1 MAMDRLFQ
9 LMKEKNA
16 SDMFFAVNSPVHIKI
31 NGNLIP
37 INQQKLERENIASLL
52 AEVATPE
59 QMAELERTNELNMG
73 ISVANL
79 GRFRLSAFRQ
89 RGSIS
94 AVFRFVPANI
104 PALGDLGLPPILAEL
119 IMEKRGLLL
128 LVGATGSGKSTT
140 IASMLDHRNELRAG
154 HILTLEDPIEYLF
167 KNKKSIVN
175 QREIG
180 SDAVDF
186 YTALRNSMRQ
196 APDCILIGEIRDKE
210 TMAAALAYAQS
221 GHLVLAT
228 LHANNSYN
236 ALNRIISFYP
246 IENRPALLQDL
257 SSAVKA
263 IVSQR
268 LVRSSAGGTR
278 QAAVEVMVNTRYVAD
293 LIEKGEIG
301 QIKEA
306 MEKSLSPGSQT
317 FESALLQL
325 VKSGLVTQEEALAN
339 ADSATNLL
347 WLLNNGPDS
356 KDAPPKEEGSSRPTR
371 VRRSPSS
378 RSIPDGVGS
387 GPRAAAIA
395 WGQVPTASS
404 IAWGQVPTG
413 PAGVEPCG
421 ATVSQEASL
430 H

>member
-1 MAMDRLFQ
+1 MAMERLFQ

-37 INQQKLERENIASLL
+37 INQHRLEPENIHSLL
-52 AEVATPE
+52 SEIATPE
-59 QMAELERTNELNMG
+59 QMAELERENELNMG
-73 ISVANL
+73 VSVPNL

-104 PALGDLGLPPILAEL
+104 PPLGELGLPPVLSEL

-128 LVGATGSGKSTT
+128 VVGATGSGKSTT
-140 IASMLDHRNELRAG
+140 IAAMLDHRNEQRTG

-180 SDAVDF
+180 SDATSF
-186 YTALRNSMRQ
+186 YTALKNSMRQ

-246 IENRPALLQDL
+246 IENRAALLQDL
-257 SSAVKA
+257 ASSVKA

-268 LVRSSAGGTR
+268 LVKSAAGGQR
-278 QAAVEVMVNTRYVAD
+278 QAAVEVMLNTRYIGD
-293 LIEKGEIG
+293 LIEKGEIS

-306 MEKSLSPGSQT
+306 MDKSLSPGSQS
-317 FESALLQL
+317 FETALFRL
-325 VKSGLVTQEEALAN
+325 VREGLVTQDEALAN

-347 WLLNNGPDS
+347 WLLNNGPES
-356 KDAPPKEEGSSRPTR
+356 QTQQEEQNKPAEPQG
-371 VRRSPSS
+371 
-378 RSIPDGVGS
+378 
-387 GPRAAAIA
+387 
-395 WGQVPTASS
+395 ASFTEFTLNS
-404 IAWGQVPTG
+404 
-413 PAGVEPCG
+413 
-421 ATVSQEASL
+421 
-430 H
+430 

>member
-37 INQQKLERENIASLL
+37 INQQKLEPDNIHALL
-52 AEVATPE
+52 AEIATPE
-59 QMAELERTNELNMG
+59 QMRELAATNELNMG
-73 ISVANL
+73 VSVPNL
-79 GRFRLSAFRQ
+79 GRFRLSAFKQ
-89 RGSIS
+89 RGTIS
-94 AVFRFVPANI
+94 AVFRFVPAVI
-104 PALGDLGLPPILAEL
+104 PPLADLQLPPVLSEL

-128 LVGATGSGKSTT
+128 LVGSTGSGKSTT
-140 IASMLDHRNELRAG
+140 IASMLDHRNALRSG

-167 KNKKSIVN
+167 QNKKSIVN

-180 SDAVDF
+180 SDASDF
-186 YTALRNSMRQ
+186 ATALRNSMRQ

-210 TMAAALAYAQS
+210 AMAAALAYAQS

-257 SSAVKA
+257 SSTIKA

-268 LVRSSAGGTR
+268 LVRSANGGAR
-278 QAAVEVMVNTRYVAD
+278 SAAVEVMVNTRYISD

-306 MEKSLSPGSQT
+306 MEKSLSPGSQS
-317 FESALLQL
+317 FEQALLKL
-325 VKSGLVTQEEALAN
+325 VQDGLVTQDEALAN

-347 WLLNNGPDS
+347 WLLNNGPDR
-356 KDAPPKEEGSSRPTR
+356 KVAQAEPETRP
-371 VRRSPSS
+371 
-378 RSIPDGVGS
+378 
-387 GPRAAAIA
+387 
-395 WGQVPTASS
+395 
-404 IAWGQVPTG
+404 PTG
-413 PAGVEPCG
+413 
-421 ATVSQEASL
+421 EASFTEFTL
-430 H
+430 NT

>member
-37 INQQKLERENIASLL
+37 INQQKLEPENIVSLL
-52 AEVATPE
+52 AEIATPE
-59 QMAELERTNELNMG
+59 QIQELERDNELNLG

-104 PALGDLGLPPILAEL
+104 PALGDLGLPPVLADL

-180 SDAVDF
+180 SDAASFQV
-186 YTALRNSMRQ
+186 ALRNSMRQ

-246 IENRPALLQDL
+246 IENRAALLQDL

-268 LVRSSAGGTR
+268 LVRSAAGGTR
-278 QAAVEVMVNTRYVAD
+278 QAAVEIMVNTRYVSD
-293 LIEKGEIG
+293 LIENGDIG

-306 MEKSLSPGSQT
+306 MDKSLSPGSQS
-317 FESALLQL
+317 FETALLQL
-325 VKSGLVTQEEALAN
+325 VQSGLVTQDEALAN

-356 KDAPPKEEGSSRPTR
+356 KGADAAAEAKPADDAPSFTEFTLNS
-371 VRRSPSS
+371 
-378 RSIPDGVGS
+378 
-387 GPRAAAIA
+387 
-395 WGQVPTASS
+395 
-404 IAWGQVPTG
+404 
-413 PAGVEPCG
+413 
-421 ATVSQEASL
+421 
-430 H
+430 

>member
-37 INQQKLERENIASLL
+37 INQNKLDPSNILSLL
-52 AEVATPE
+52 SEVTTPE
-59 QMAELERTNELNMG
+59 QREELERNNELNMG
-73 ISVANL
+73 ISVPNL

-94 AVFRFVPANI
+94 AVFRFVPATI
-104 PALGDLGLPPILAEL
+104 PPLGELGLPPVLSEL

-128 LVGATGSGKSTT
+128 VVGATGSGKSTT
-140 IASMLDHRNELRAG
+140 IASMLDYRNEHRTG

-180 SDAVDF
+180 SDALDF
-186 YTALRNSMRQ
+186 NMALRNSLRQ
-196 APDCILIGEIRDKE
+196 APDVILIGEIRDRE
-210 TMAAALAYAQS
+210 TMTAALAYAQS
-221 GHLVLAT
+221 GHLVVAT

-257 SSAVKA
+257 ASATKA

-268 LVRSSAGGTR
+268 LVRAAAGGTR
-278 QAAVEVMVNTRYVAD
+278 QPAVEIMLNTRYIAD
-293 LIEKGEIG
+293 LIEKGELSG
-301 QIKEA
+301 IKEA
-306 MEKSLSPGSQT
+306 MDKSLSPGSQS
-317 FESALLQL
+317 FEAALLAL
-325 VKSGLVTQEEALAN
+325 VQANLVTQEEALAN

-347 WLLNNGPDS
+347 WLMNNGPA
-356 KDAPPKEEGSSRPTR
+356 KNANEEGKKDEPDSPTFTEFTLN
-371 VRRSPSS
+371 S
-378 RSIPDGVGS
+378 
-387 GPRAAAIA
+387 
-395 WGQVPTASS
+395 
-404 IAWGQVPTG
+404 
-413 PAGVEPCG
+413 
-421 ATVSQEASL
+421 
-430 H
+430 

>member
-1 MAMDRLFQ
+1 MMMERLFQ

-37 INQQKLERENIASLL
+37 INQNKLEPDNIRVLLSEIAS
-52 AEVATPE
+52 PE
-59 QMAELERTNELNMG
+59 QMDELDRDNELNMG
-73 ISVANL
+73 ISVPNL

-94 AVFRFVPANI
+94 AVFRFVPATI
-104 PALGDLGLPPILAEL
+104 PPLAELGLPSVLSEL

-128 LVGATGSGKSTT
+128 IVGATGSGKSTT
-140 IASMLDHRNELRAG
+140 IASMLDLRNEQRHG

-180 SDAVDF
+180 SDAKSFDV
-186 YTALRNSMRQ
+186 ALRNSMRQ
-196 APDCILIGEIRDKE
+196 APDCILIGEIRDKD

-268 LVRSSAGGTR
+268 LVRAKAGGRR
-278 QAAVEVMVNTRYVAD
+278 QAAVEIMVNTRYVAD

-306 MEKSLSPGSQT
+306 MDKSLSPGSQS
-317 FESALLQL
+317 FEKALLEL
-325 VKSGLVTQEEALAN
+325 VQADLITQDEALAN

-347 WLLNNGPDS
+347 WLINNGPDS
-356 KDAPPKEEGSSRPTR
+356 KAKEEETPK
-371 VRRSPSS
+371 PAE
-378 RSIPDGVGS
+378 PDGPS
-387 GPRAAAIA
+387 F
-395 WGQVPTASS
+395 TEF
-404 IAWGQVPTG
+404 T
-413 PAGVEPCG
+413 
-421 ATVSQEASL
+421 L
-430 H
+430 DN

>member
-16 SDMFFAVNSPVHIKI
+16 SDMFFAVNSAVHIKI

-37 INQQKLERENIASLL
+37 INQNKLEPENILSLL
-52 AEVATPE
+52 AEIATPA
-59 QMAELERTNELNMG
+59 QMAELEQHNELNMG
-73 ISVANL
+73 VSVHNL

-104 PALGDLGLPPILAEL
+104 PPLAELGLPPVLSEL
-119 IMEKRGLLL
+119 IMEKRGLMLV
-128 LVGATGSGKSTT
+128 VGATGSGKSTT
-140 IASMLDHRNELRAG
+140 IAAMLDHRNEQRAG

-180 SDAVDF
+180 SDATDF
-186 YTALRNSMRQ
+186 GTALKNSMRQ
-196 APDCILIGEIRDKE
+196 APDCILIGEIRDKQ
-210 TMAAALAYAQS
+210 TMGAALAYAQS

-228 LHANNSYN
+228 LHANNAYN

-246 IENRPALLQDL
+246 LENRAALLQDL
-257 SSAVKA
+257 ASSVKA

-268 LVRSSAGGTR
+268 LVRSSAGGRR
-278 QAAVEVMVNTRYVAD
+278 QAAVEIMVNTRYVAD

-306 MEKSLSPGSQT
+306 MDKSLSPGSQS
-317 FESALLQL
+317 FESALIKL
-325 VKSGLVTQEEALAN
+325 VKDGLITQEEALAN

-347 WLLNNGPDS
+347 WLINNATAEPGPEA
-356 KDAPPKEEGSSRPTR
+356 APAKPAEEP
-371 VRRSPSS
+371 
-378 RSIPDGVGS
+378 
-387 GPRAAAIA
+387 
-395 WGQVPTASS
+395 
-404 IAWGQVPTG
+404 
-413 PAGVEPCG
+413 PATSFTEF
-421 ATVSQEASL
+421 TL
-430 H
+430 DT

>member
-1 MAMDRLFQ
+1 MMMERLFQ

-37 INQQKLERENIASLL
+37 INQNKLEPENIRVLL
-52 AEVATPE
+52 SEITSPE
-59 QMAELERTNELNMG
+59 QMEELERDNELNMG

-94 AVFRFVPANI
+94 AVFRFVPATI
-104 PALGDLGLPPILAEL
+104 PPLSELGLPSVLSEL

-128 LVGATGSGKSTT
+128 IVGATGSGKSTT
-140 IASMLDHRNELRAG
+140 IASMLDHRNEQRHG

-180 SDAVDF
+180 SDAKSFDV
-186 YTALRNSMRQ
+186 ALRNSMRQ
-196 APDCILIGEIRDKE
+196 APDCILIGEIRDKD

-257 SSAVKA
+257 SSAVRA

-268 LVRSSAGGTR
+268 LVRSKAGGRR
-278 QAAVEVMVNTRYVAD
+278 QAAVEIMVNTRYVAD

-306 MEKSLSPGSQT
+306 MDKSLSPGSQS
-317 FESALLQL
+317 FEKALLEL
-325 VKSGLVTQEEALAN
+325 VQADLITQEEALAN

-347 WLLNNGPDS
+347 WLINNGPDS
-356 KDAPPKEEGSSRPTR
+356 QAKVEEAPKPVE
-371 VRRSPSS
+371 
-378 RSIPDGVGS
+378 
-387 GPRAAAIA
+387 
-395 WGQVPTASS
+395 
-404 IAWGQVPTG
+404 
-413 PAGVEPCG
+413 PAGPSFTEF
-421 ATVSQEASL
+421 TLDS
-430 H
+430 

>member
-1 MAMDRLFQ
+1 MMMERLFQ

-37 INQQKLERENIASLL
+37 INQNKLEPENIRVLLAEIASPEQMEELERE
-52 AEVATPE
+52 
-59 QMAELERTNELNMG
+59 NELNMG
-73 ISVANL
+73 ISVPNL

-94 AVFRFVPANI
+94 AVFRFVPATI
-104 PALGDLGLPPILAEL
+104 PPLSELGLPPVLSEL
-119 IMEKRGLLL
+119 IMEKRGLMLI
-128 LVGATGSGKSTT
+128 VGATGSGKSTT
-140 IASMLDHRNELRAG
+140 IASMLDHRNEQRHG

-180 SDAVDF
+180 SDAKDF
-186 YTALRNSMRQ
+186 DVALRNSMRQ
-196 APDCILIGEIRDKE
+196 APDCILIGEIRDKD

-268 LVRSSAGGTR
+268 LVRAKAGGRR
-278 QAAVEVMVNTRYVAD
+278 QAAVEIMVNTRYVAD
-293 LIEKGEIG
+293 LIEKGDIG
-301 QIKEA
+301 EIKEA
-306 MEKSLSPGSQT
+306 MDKSLSPGSQS
-317 FESALLQL
+317 FERALLEL
-325 VKSGLVTQEEALAN
+325 VQADLVTQEEALAN

-347 WLLNNGPDS
+347 WLINNGPDS
-356 KDAPPKEEGSSRPTR
+356 KAEQEQAKPAE
-371 VRRSPSS
+371 
-378 RSIPDGVGS
+378 PDGPS
-387 GPRAAAIA
+387 F
-395 WGQVPTASS
+395 TEF
-404 IAWGQVPTG
+404 T
-413 PAGVEPCG
+413 
-421 ATVSQEASL
+421 L
-430 H
+430 DN

>member
-1 MAMDRLFQ
+1 MAMERLFQ

-37 INQQKLERENIASLL
+37 INQHRLEPENIHSLL
-52 AEVATPE
+52 SEIASPE
-59 QMAELERTNELNMG
+59 QMAELERENELNMG
-73 ISVANL
+73 VSVPNL

-94 AVFRFVPANI
+94 AVFRFVPAHI
-104 PALGDLGLPPILAEL
+104 PPLGELGLPSVLSEL

-128 LVGATGSGKSTT
+128 VVGATGSGKSTT
-140 IASMLDHRNELRAG
+140 IASMLDHRNEQRTG

-180 SDAVDF
+180 SDATSF
-186 YTALRNSMRQ
+186 YTALTNSMRQ
-196 APDCILIGEIRDKE
+196 APDCILIGEIRDRE

-257 SSAVKA
+257 ASSVKA

-268 LVRSSAGGTR
+268 LVKSAAGGQR
-278 QAAVEVMVNTRYVAD
+278 QAAVEVMLNTRYIGD
-293 LIEKGEIG
+293 LIEKGEIS

-306 MEKSLSPGSQT
+306 MDKSLSPGSQS
-317 FESALLQL
+317 FETALFRL
-325 VKSGLVTQEEALAN
+325 VREGLVTQDEALAN

-347 WLLNNGPDS
+347 WLLNNGPES
-356 KDAPPKEEGSSRPTR
+356 QTQQEEQNKPAEPQG
-371 VRRSPSS
+371 
-378 RSIPDGVGS
+378 
-387 GPRAAAIA
+387 
-395 WGQVPTASS
+395 ASFTEFTLNS
-404 IAWGQVPTG
+404 
-413 PAGVEPCG
+413 
-421 ATVSQEASL
+421 
-430 H
+430 

>member
-1 MAMDRLFQ
+1 MAMERLFQ

-37 INQQKLERENIASLL
+37 INQHKLEQDNIVSLL
-52 AEVATPE
+52 SEITTPE
-59 QMAELERTNELNMG
+59 QMAELEKDNELNMG
-73 ISVANL
+73 ISVHNL

-94 AVFRFVPANI
+94 AVFRFVPAVI
-104 PALGDLGLPPILAEL
+104 PPLADLGLPTVLSDL
-119 IMEKRGLLL
+119 IMEKRGLMLV
-128 LVGATGSGKSTT
+128 VGATGSGKSTT

-180 SDAVDF
+180 SDATSFAV
-186 YTALRNSMRQ
+186 ALRNSMRQ

-263 IVSQR
+263 IISQR
-268 LVRSSAGGTR
+268 LIKSAAGGTR
-278 QAAVEVMVNTRYVAD
+278 QAAVEIMVNTRYVAD
-293 LIEKGEIG
+293 LIEKGDIG

-306 MEKSLSPGSQT
+306 MDQSLSPGSQS
-317 FESALLQL
+317 FETALVEL
-325 VKSGLVTQEEALAN
+325 VQSGLVTQDEALAN

-356 KDAPPKEEGSSRPTR
+356 KAKQ
-371 VRRSPSS
+371 
-378 RSIPDGVGS
+378 
-387 GPRAAAIA
+387 AAAP
-395 WGQVPTASS
+395 VVEDPTA
-404 IAWGQVPTG
+404 
-413 PAGVEPCG
+413 
-421 ATVSQEASL
+421 ASFTEFTL
-430 H
+430 NN

>member
-1 MAMDRLFQ
+1 MAMERLFQ

-37 INQQKLERENIASLL
+37 INQHKLEPENIESLL
-52 AEVATPE
+52 SEITTPE
-59 QMAELERTNELNMG
+59 QMAELQRENELNMG
-73 ISVANL
+73 ISVPNL

-89 RGSIS
+89 RGTVS

-104 PALGDLGLPPILAEL
+104 PPLGELGLPPVLSEL

-128 LVGATGSGKSTT
+128 IVGATGSGKSTT
-140 IASMLDHRNELRAG
+140 IASMLDHRNEQRPG

-167 KNKKSIVN
+167 KNKKAIVN

-180 SDAVDF
+180 SDAASFEV
-186 YTALRNSMRQ
+186 ALKNSMRQ
-196 APDCILIGEIRDKE
+196 APDCILIGEIRDKD

-257 SSAVKA
+257 SSAIKA

-268 LVRSSAGGTR
+268 LVRAKAGGRR
-278 QAAVEVMVNTRYVAD
+278 QAAVEIMVNTRYVAD

-306 MEKSLSPGSQT
+306 MDKSLSPGSQS
-317 FESALLQL
+317 FEKALLEL
-325 VKSGLVTQEEALAN
+325 VQADLITQDEALAN

-347 WLLNNGPDS
+347 WLINNGPDS
-356 KDAPPKEEGSSRPTR
+356 QARQDAPPPVQPQE
-371 VRRSPSS
+371 
-378 RSIPDGVGS
+378 
-387 GPRAAAIA
+387 
-395 WGQVPTASS
+395 
-404 IAWGQVPTG
+404 
-413 PAGVEPCG
+413 PAGPSFTEF
-421 ATVSQEASL
+421 TLDS
-430 H
+430 

>member
-37 INQQKLERENIASLL
+37 INQNRLEPENILSLL
-52 AEVATPE
+52 SEIATPE
-59 QMAELERTNELNMG
+59 QLEELERENELNMG
-73 ISVANL
+73 VSVPNL

-94 AVFRFVPANI
+94 AVFRFVPGNI
-104 PALGDLGLPPILAEL
+104 PPLGELGLPPVLSEL

-128 LVGATGSGKSTT
+128 VVGATGSGKSTT
-140 IASMLDHRNELRAG
+140 IASMLDHRNELRTG

-180 SDAVDF
+180 ADAGSLA
-186 YTALRNSMRQ
+186 TALRNSLRQ
-196 APDCILIGEIRDKE
+196 APDCILIGEIRDRE

-246 IENRPALLQDL
+246 LENRPALLQDL
-257 SSAVKA
+257 ASSIRA

-268 LVRSSAGGTR
+268 LVKAAAGGAR
-278 QAAVEVMVNTRYVAD
+278 QPAVEVMLNTRYIAD
-293 LIEKGEIG
+293 LIEKGEIS
-301 QIKEA
+301 QIREA
-306 MEKSLSPGSQT
+306 MDKSLSPGSQS
-317 FESALLQL
+317 FEAALFGL
-325 VKSGLVTQEEALAN
+325 VKDGLVTQDEALAN

-347 WLLNNGPDS
+347 WLLNNGPES
-356 KDAPPKEEGSSRPTR
+356 QAQS
-371 VRRSPSS
+371 
-378 RSIPDGVGS
+378 
-387 GPRAAAIA
+387 
-395 WGQVPTASS
+395 SS
-404 IAWGQVPTG
+404 IDAKP
-413 PAGVEPCG
+413 VEPQG
-421 ATVSQEASL
+421 ASFTEFTL
-430 H
+430 NN

>member
-16 SDMFFAVNSPVHIKI
+16 SDMFFAVNSPVQIKI

-37 INQQKLERENIASLL
+37 INQQKLDPENIDALL
-52 AEVATPE
+52 KEICSKE
-59 QMAELERTNELNMG
+59 QIEELYRENELNMG

-89 RGSIS
+89 RGTIS
-94 AVFRFVPANI
+94 AVFRFVPAVI
-104 PALGDLGLPPILAEL
+104 PALGDLGLPPVLADL

-180 SDAVDF
+180 SDTVSF

-246 IENRPALLQDL
+246 IENRAALLQDL

-268 LVRSSAGGTR
+268 LVRSAAGGTR
-278 QAAVEVMVNTRYVAD
+278 QAAVEIMVNTRYVSD

-306 MEKSLSPGSQT
+306 MEKSLSPGSQS
-317 FESALLQL
+317 FESALFNL

-356 KDAPPKEEGSSRPTR
+356 ANAKADPTEKADDEGANFTEF
-371 VRRSPSS
+371 
-378 RSIPDGVGS
+378 
-387 GPRAAAIA
+387 
-395 WGQVPTASS
+395 TLN
-404 IAWGQVPTG
+404 T
-413 PAGVEPCG
+413 
-421 ATVSQEASL
+421 
-430 H
+430 

>member
-1 MAMDRLFQ
+1 MMMERLFQ

-37 INQQKLERENIASLL
+37 INQNKLEPDNIRVLL
-52 AEVATPE
+52 AEIASPE
-59 QMAELERTNELNMG
+59 QMDELDRENELNMG
-73 ISVANL
+73 ISVPNL

-94 AVFRFVPANI
+94 AVFRFVPATI
-104 PALGDLGLPPILAEL
+104 PPLAELGLPSALSEL

-128 LVGATGSGKSTT
+128 IVGATGSGKSTT
-140 IASMLDHRNELRAG
+140 IASMLDHRNEQRHG

-167 KNKKSIVN
+167 KNKKAIVN

-180 SDAVDF
+180 SDAKSFDV
-186 YTALRNSMRQ
+186 ALRNSMRQ
-196 APDCILIGEIRDKE
+196 APDCILIGEIRDKD

-268 LVRSSAGGTR
+268 LVRAKAGGRR
-278 QAAVEVMVNTRYVAD
+278 QAAVEIMVNTRYVAD
-293 LIEKGEIG
+293 LIETGEIG

-306 MEKSLSPGSQT
+306 MDKSLSPGSQS
-317 FESALLQL
+317 FEKALLEL
-325 VKSGLVTQEEALAN
+325 VQADLITQDEALAN

-347 WLLNNGPDS
+347 WLINNGPDS
-356 KDAPPKEEGSSRPTR
+356 KAKEEEAPK
-371 VRRSPSS
+371 PAE
-378 RSIPDGVGS
+378 PDGPS
-387 GPRAAAIA
+387 F
-395 WGQVPTASS
+395 TEFTLDS
-404 IAWGQVPTG
+404 
-413 PAGVEPCG
+413 
-421 ATVSQEASL
+421 
-430 H
+430 

>member
-1 MAMDRLFQ
+1 MAMERLFQ

-37 INQQKLERENIASLL
+37 INQQKLEPDNITALLSEIAS
-52 AEVATPE
+52 PE
-59 QMAELERTNELNMG
+59 QMAELESTNELNMG
-73 ISVANL
+73 VSVPAL

-104 PALGDLGLPPILAEL
+104 PALGELQLPPVLSEL

-128 LVGATGSGKSTT
+128 LVGSTGSGKSTT
-140 IASMLDHRNELRAG
+140 IAAMLDHRNELKPG

-180 SDAVDF
+180 SDAKDF

-228 LHANNSYN
+228 LHANNSYH

-246 IENRPALLQDL
+246 IENRAALLQDL
-257 SSAVKA
+257 SSTVKA

-268 LVRSSAGGTR
+268 LIRSINGGKRTP
-278 QAAVEVMVNTRYVAD
+278 AVEVMVNTRYIAD

-306 MEKSLSPGSQT
+306 MDKSLSPGSQS
-317 FESALLQL
+317 FEQALLKL
-325 VKSGLVTQEEALAN
+325 VQDGLISQEEALAN

-356 KDAPPKEEGSSRPTR
+356 KVAKAEEEVLP
-371 VRRSPSS
+371 V
-378 RSIPDGVGS
+378 V
-387 GPRAAAIA
+387 AA
-395 WGQVPTASS
+395 
-404 IAWGQVPTG
+404 
-413 PAGVEPCG
+413 
-421 ATVSQEASL
+421 EASFTEFTL
-430 H
+430 NT

>member
-37 INQQKLERENIASLL
+37 INQQKLEPENIASLL
-52 AEVATPE
+52 AEIASPT
-59 QMAELERTNELNMG
+59 QMDELSATNELNMG
-73 ISVANL
+73 VSVPNL
-79 GRFRLSAFRQ
+79 GRFRLSAFKQ
-89 RGSIS
+89 RGTIS
-94 AVFRFVPANI
+94 AVFRFVPATI
-104 PALGDLGLPPILAEL
+104 PLLADLQLPPVLSDL

-128 LVGATGSGKSTT
+128 LVGSTGSGKSTT
-140 IASMLDHRNELRAG
+140 IASMLDHRNELRSG

-180 SDAVDF
+180 SDAKDF
-186 YTALRNSMRQ
+186 ATALRNSMRQ

-246 IENRPALLQDL
+246 IENRAALLQDL
-257 SSAVKA
+257 SSTIKA

-268 LVRSSAGGTR
+268 LVRSINGGTR
-278 QAAVEVMVNTRYVAD
+278 TAAVEVMVNTRYISD
-293 LIEKGEIG
+293 LIENGDIG

-306 MEKSLSPGSQT
+306 LEKSLSPGSQS
-317 FESALLQL
+317 FELALLKL
-325 VKSGLVTQEEALAN
+325 VQDGLISQEEALAN

-356 KDAPPKEEGSSRPTR
+356 K
-371 VRRSPSS
+371 
-378 RSIPDGVGS
+378 
-387 GPRAAAIA
+387 
-395 WGQVPTASS
+395 TAK
-404 IAWGQVPTG
+404 T
-413 PAGVEPCG
+413 E
-421 ATVSQEASL
+421 QEAKSPPDEASFTEFTL
-430 H
+430 NT